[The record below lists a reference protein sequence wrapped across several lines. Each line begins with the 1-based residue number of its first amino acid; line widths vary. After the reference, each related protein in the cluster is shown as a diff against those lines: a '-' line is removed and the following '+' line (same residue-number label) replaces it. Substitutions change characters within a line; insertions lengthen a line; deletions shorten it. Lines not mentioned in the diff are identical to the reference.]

1 MLCFIASIILL
12 CFEETKQEQRPT
24 VLIARNCLVSMQTVP
39 CNAKRADGF
48 RKLVLRL
55 WWQWDGLGDT
65 WRHSRGTGRPG
76 EQAWPPKAQRRLSF
90 PGRPPPPRP
99 LQLPYLGPLGLGTG
113 TLFPRHKWG
122 FIRKVCFLVG
132 GAQNTLSY
140 RNTRLAWFLVWLQKF
155 LKPGDRVP
163 LGATSTGLISESL
176 GPRDLC
182 SRVYLETP
190 VGQ

>member
-1 MLCFIASIILL
+1 MAVGWAWGHLETQQGDRKARGASLAPKGAEKTE
-12 CFEETKQEQRPT
+12 FSWASTSST
-24 VLIARNCLVSMQTVP
+24 A
-39 CNAKRADGF
+39 
-48 RKLVLRL
+48 
-55 WWQWDGLGDT
+55 
-65 WRHSRGTGRPG
+65 
-76 EQAWPPKAQRRLSF
+76 PPAS
-90 PGRPPPPRP
+90 
-99 LQLPYLGPLGLGTG
+99 LPGPLGLGIG

-155 LKPGDRVP
+155 LKPEDRVP

-182 SRVYLETP
+182 SQVYSETP
-190 VGQ
+190 VPLLWDSEGREEGRWEEERGDLNCK